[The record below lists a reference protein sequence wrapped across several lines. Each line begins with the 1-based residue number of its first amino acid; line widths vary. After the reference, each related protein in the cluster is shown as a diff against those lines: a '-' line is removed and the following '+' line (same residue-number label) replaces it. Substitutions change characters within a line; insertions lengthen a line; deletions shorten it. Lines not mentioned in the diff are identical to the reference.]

1 MKRRS
6 VSYLLRVDPVLCDGF
21 GHCVELAPE
30 LVTLD
35 EWGYPILSSEPFPR
49 SHTDFLESARHAVRG
64 CPRSALT
71 LQTIRSSESP

>member
-21 GHCVELAPE
+21 GHCVELAPD

-35 EWGYPILSSEPFPR
+35 EWGYPIVASEPFPK
-49 SHTDFLESARHAVRG
+49 SHGELVESARRAVRG
-64 CPRSALT
+64 CPRSALR
-71 LQTIRSSESP
+71 LQTLKGSESS